1 MNYNIDF
8 LDELES
14 EAIFIIREVA
24 SNPGKAAIMF
34 SGGKDSLVLIHL
46 ARKAFYPASI
56 PFIMLHVDT
65 GFNFPEVEEFRDKLC
80 EKYSLKLLVAS
91 VEKAIENGELQDDPE
106 KDRNRLQIPVLLDC
120 IKRERIDIA
129 IGGGRRDEEKSRAKE
144 RIFSHRDI
152 NGQWHPE
159 NQRPELWSIFNSNKM
174 DGEHFRV
181 FPLSNWTEI
190 DIWHYIHREKIELP
204 SVYFSHR
211 RKIIKRKGML
221 IAYSELMHQA
231 DEKDTSE
238 MTVRCRTVGDMI
250 STGLWESSADT
261 VEKII
266 EEISTSAIGERG
278 ARADD
283 MVSPTSME
291 DRKRKGY
298 F

>member
-24 SNPGKAAIMF
+24 ANSGKAAIMF
-34 SGGKDSLVLIHL
+34 SGGKDSIVLIHL

-56 PFIMLHVDT
+56 PFSMLHVDT
-65 GFNFPEVEEFRDKLC
+65 GFNFPEVEDFRDKLC
-80 EKYSLKLLVAS
+80 EKYDLKLVMAS
-91 VEKAIENGELQDDPE
+91 VEEAIRSGELQDTPD
-106 KDRNRLQIPVLLDC
+106 KDRNRLQIPVLLKC
-120 IKRERIDIA
+120 IKNEKIDVA

-152 NGQWHPE
+152 HGQWNPE
-159 NQRPELWSIFNSNKM
+159 NQRPELWSIFNNNKHE
-174 DGEHFRV
+174 GEHFRV
-181 FPLSNWTEI
+181 FPLSNWTEL
-190 DIWHYIHREKIELP
+190 DIWHYIRREKIELP
-204 SVYFSHR
+204 SVYFSRQR
-211 RKIIKRKGML
+211 RIIKRNGML
-221 IAYSELMHQA
+221 IAYSELMNPVN
-231 DEKDTSE
+231 DKDIFE

-250 STGLWESSADT
+250 STGLWESTADNID
-261 VEKII
+261 KII

>member
-1 MNYNIDF
+1 MNYNLDF

-24 SNPGKAAIMF
+24 ANSGKAALLF
-34 SGGKDSLVLIHL
+34 SGGKDSIVLIHL
-46 ARKAFYPASI
+46 AKKAFHPAQI
-56 PFIMLHVDT
+56 PFTMLHVDT

-80 EKYSLKLLVAS
+80 GKYNLNLLVAS
-91 VEKAIENGELQDDPE
+91 VEKAIMEGELHDDPD
-106 KDRNRLQIPVLLDC
+106 KDRNRLQIPVLLKC
-120 IKRERIDIA
+120 IKDANIDIA

-159 NQRPELWSIFNSNKM
+159 NQRPELWSAFNSNKHE
-174 DGEHFRV
+174 GEHFRV
-181 FPLSNWTEI
+181 FPLSNWTEL
-190 DIWHYIHREKIELP
+190 DIWQYIDREKIELP
-204 SVYFSHR
+204 SVYFSHQR
-211 RKIIKRKGML
+211 RIIKRKGML
-221 IAYSELMHQA
+221 IAYSELMEPVS
-231 DEKDTSE
+231 EKEVSE
-238 MTVRCRTVGDMI
+238 MTVRCRTVGDMM

-261 VEKII
+261 IERII
-266 EEISTSAIGERG
+266 EEISGSSIGERG

-283 MVSPTSME
+283 LVSPTSME